1 MTLVQIPNGVD
12 VKKDTLCPVPPSH
25 SRRRHGPAGVPPE
38 AGVPVGETSGVG
50 DGRDDGRDA
59 AVGDALHDAG
69 GHQGAIPGVRLRDTT
84 QNVFL

>member
-1 MTLVQIPNGVD
+1 M
-12 VKKDTLCPVPPSH
+12 
-25 SRRRHGPAGVPPE
+25 PPE
-38 AGVPVGETSGVG
+38 AGVPVGEASGVG

-69 GHQGAIPGVRLRDTT
+69 GHQGAIPGVRMRDTT